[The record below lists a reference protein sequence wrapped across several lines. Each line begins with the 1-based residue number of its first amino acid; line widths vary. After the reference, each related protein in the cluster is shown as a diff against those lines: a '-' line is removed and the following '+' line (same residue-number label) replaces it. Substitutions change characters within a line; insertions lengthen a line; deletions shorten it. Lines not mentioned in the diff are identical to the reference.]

1 MRLSRNPKEKGRF
14 HILGI
19 ERTRVGSR
27 VCVEFLTVTGDG
39 IEAKECESKHRLKM
53 NASDMRGVVKVI

>member
-1 MRLSRNPKEKGRF
+1 MFKKKK
-14 HILGI
+14 
-19 ERTRVGSR
+19 
-27 VCVEFLTVTGDG
+27 EFLTVTGDG